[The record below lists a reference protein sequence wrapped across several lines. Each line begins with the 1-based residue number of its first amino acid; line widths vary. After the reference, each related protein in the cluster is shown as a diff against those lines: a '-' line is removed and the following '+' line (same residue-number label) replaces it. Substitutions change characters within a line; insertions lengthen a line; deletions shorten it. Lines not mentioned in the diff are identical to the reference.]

1 MGGRLWGVCGLWR
14 VGRTI
19 NTQFSER
26 IRVIREEPPPENRDF
41 RTYGFLPYRGIYS
54 RTPSP
59 TPLRRRAPAYQVLA
73 GGALSESEDPEEP
86 VPDPIGWQGM
96 SRCIEYTISGVC
108 CTGNRLPYYM
118 PAHANVL
125 RAGRVPCGQG
135 RGGSLSTI
143 RLYTVARAY
152 HYLIITL

>member
-1 MGGRLWGVCGLWR
+1 MCGLWR

-73 GGALSESEDPEEP
+73 GGALSDSEDPEEP
-86 VPDPIGWQGM
+86 VPDPIGYRSVGKA
-96 SRCIEYTISGVC
+96 CLGV
-108 CTGNRLPYYM
+108 
-118 PAHANVL
+118 
-125 RAGRVPCGQG
+125 
-135 RGGSLSTI
+135 
-143 RLYTVARAY
+143 
-152 HYLIITL
+152 